1 MEKGEPIMTTEE
13 KVAKFD
19 ELQQWLWDAARCGS
33 PMQSMLASS
42 LIRQFHIPS
51 PEGDDPEDA

>member
-1 MEKGEPIMTTEE
+1 MTTEE